1 MDFQS
6 ALRAQATT
14 PVLQHFRL
22 GIEREAQRITPD
34 GELAHTDHPH
44 TLGDRSYHPFIQT
57 DFAESQLELITPVAT
72 SVSELFDWLSLIHH
86 VTYQN
91 LTANERLWPLSMPP
105 KLPDNETDITIAKLA
120 DPADVAYRE
129 GLAQRYGHRKQ
140 MVSGIHFNFE
150 FAPELVTALFD
161 AQTETADLTTFK
173 TKLYFKVTRNY
184 LRYRWLIT
192 YLFGATPTSESG
204 YFTANERPQ
213 EPVRSIRNSHFG
225 YTNHAD
231 VRVSYQDLPHYLND
245 LTDLVANGQLSKEKE
260 FYAPVRFRG
269 GHQVSDLH
277 QNGVRYIELRNLD
290 INPFAPYGVSPDEI
304 NFLTTFM
311 LYLLW
316 TDEQAPADQWVQQ
329 GDQLN
334 EQVAL
339 ENPLT
344 TTAAQAEG
352 QRLLAGM
359 RNMCQQLHLTA
370 CLPALNNAAAALA
383 DPQLTI
389 SGQLYRLSQAST
401 QKQLAITLATQH
413 AAWFKSAPTNNHL
426 LSRLSAPLQALLLT
440 AIQRGINVCCLPTD
454 EPELQCCFNQR
465 TIYAKTDAI
474 STNQKTWSPVNQ
486 LTNSVP
492 LVDAVVTQLHLS
504 ESA

>member
-22 GIEREAQRITPD
+22 GIEREAQRITPN

-44 TLGDRSYHPFIQT
+44 SLGDRSYHPFIQT

-91 LTANERLWPLSMPP
+91 LTADERLWPLSMPP
-105 KLPDNETDITIAKLA
+105 MLPDNETDITIAKLA

-129 GLAQRYGHRKQ
+129 GLAQRYGRRKQ

-173 TKLYFKVTRNY
+173 TNLYFKVTRNY

-192 YLFGATPTSESG
+192 YLFGATPTSEPG
-204 YFTANERPQ
+204 YFTDDERPQ

-290 INPFAPYGVSPDEI
+290 INPFAPYGVS
-304 NFLTTFM
+304 LT
-311 LYLLW
+311 
-316 TDEQAPADQWVQQ
+316 
-329 GDQLN
+329 
-334 EQVAL
+334 
-339 ENPLT
+339 
-344 TTAAQAEG
+344 
-352 QRLLAGM
+352 
-359 RNMCQQLHLTA
+359 
-370 CLPALNNAAAALA
+370 
-383 DPQLTI
+383 
-389 SGQLYRLSQAST
+389 
-401 QKQLAITLATQH
+401 
-413 AAWFKSAPTNNHL
+413 KSL
-426 LSRLSAPLQALLLT
+426 
-440 AIQRGINVCCLPTD
+440 
-454 EPELQCCFNQR
+454 F
-465 TIYAKTDAI
+465 
-474 STNQKTWSPVNQ
+474 
-486 LTNSVP
+486 
-492 LVDAVVTQLHLS
+492 
-504 ESA
+504 